1 MSSITI
7 CHSVGRARGGGL
19 RGPQGLALNW
29 IVWRGPDNARF
40 NQGTIPVKEQKATV
54 EVTFP
59 KPGTYIL
66 RGTANDGELKVDKDV
81 TVTVK

>member
-1 MSSITI
+1 
-7 CHSVGRARGGGL
+7 
-19 RGPQGLALNW
+19 
-29 IVWRGPDNARF
+29 VWRGPDYAKF

-66 RGTANDGELKVDKDV
+66 RGTANDGELKVEKDV
-81 TVTVK
+81 TVTEK